1 MSRRGALIVL
11 EGCDRSGKT
20 TQSKQLVK
28 SLTTNGHQ
36 VSYMNFPDRATEC
49 GALIN
54 SYLVNNKEFSDET
67 IHLLF
72 ASNRW
77 EVKQKMEKLLQ
88 EGTTLIVDRYSYSG
102 VAFSSAKGLDIGWCK
117 ATEVG
122 LLKPDLVL
130 WLKMDVQ
137 SISSRAGFGAERF
150 EVPEFQQRV
159 MKAYDQL
166 KDDSYWKEIYADKPF
181 NDLHGELLIHC
192 CEAINKISN
201 DKIDKLW

>member
-28 SLTTNGHQ
+28 SLIRNGHQ
-36 VSYMNFPDRATEC
+36 ASYVNFPDRTTEC

-54 SYLVNNKEFSDET
+54 SYLIKNKDFSDET

-77 EVKQKMEKLLQ
+77 EFKQKMEKLLQ

-102 VAFSSAKGLDIGWCK
+102 VAFSAAKGLDVGWCK

-130 WLKMDVQ
+130 WLTMDVL
-137 SISSRAGFGAERF
+137 SVSRREGFGMERF

-159 MKAYDQL
+159 MKAYEHL
-166 KDDSYWKEIYADKPF
+166 KDSNWKEIDADKPF
-181 NDLHGELLIHC
+181 DELHGELLAHC
-192 CEAINKISN
+192 CEAINMISPN
-201 DKIDKLW
+201 EQIGKLW